1 MLTASFIWL
10 IISHCAVLFPTIIG
24 LRQNKRRWLPSVT
37 ILLFTAIIS
46 CFYHWYDKDDFGKY
60 ELLLNKDYQF
70 YKVIDFFAS
79 YLSIFIVVFYIINPR
94 QKPEHLDISL
104 LLIVLSCQ
112 VISLL
117 DVYWYVFL
125 IYVTLFCLIYMFIC
139 KKTDWMLIINN
150 IFNYPMLL
158 LLAILFF
165 VLGMIMQ
172 YHLCIIYGS
181 GIFYNLY
188 HGLWHMFM
196 FFSAGTLIHWNEKIR
211 LNLVRE
217 ENEI

>member
-24 LRQNKRRWLPSVT
+24 LRQNKRRWLPSVA

-117 DVYWYVFL
+117 GVYWYVFL
-125 IYVTLFCLIYMFIC
+125 IYVTLFCLIYMCIC
-139 KKTDWMLIINN
+139 KKTDI
-150 IFNYPMLL
+150 
-158 LLAILFF
+158 
-165 VLGMIMQ
+165 
-172 YHLCIIYGS
+172 
-181 GIFYNLY
+181 
-188 HGLWHMFM
+188 
-196 FFSAGTLIHWNEKIR
+196 
-211 LNLVRE
+211 LVR
-217 ENEI
+217 